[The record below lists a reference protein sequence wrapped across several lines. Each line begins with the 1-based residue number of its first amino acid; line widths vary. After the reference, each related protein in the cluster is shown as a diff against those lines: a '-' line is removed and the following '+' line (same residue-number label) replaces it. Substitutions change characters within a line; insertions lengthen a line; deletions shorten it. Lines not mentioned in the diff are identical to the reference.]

1 MNEFSRPHWLVDIAT
16 AGRMLGLKKI
26 GSEWVGPCPA
36 CSGEDRF
43 RLSIY
48 EGKIS
53 DNCRHNC
60 PPGARLKAFKDRGLI
75 EYIANDNPAPT
86 PTISNIDPAKQDYG
100 NWIVRIAEG
109 NLDLGWVLSELD
121 IADLIRISPFISPD
135 LSTRIEAVIQRI
147 QELNHDRSI

>member
-1 MNEFSRPHWLVDIAT
+1 MNKFSRPHWLVDIAT
-16 AGRMLGLKKI
+16 AGQMLGLKKT

-53 DNCRHNC
+53 DNCRHKC

-75 EYIANDNPAPT
+75 EYIADHKST
-86 PTISNIDPAKQDYG
+86 PSVTIRNIDPAKEYYG
-100 NWIVRIAEG
+100 KWIVRLAED
-109 NLDLGWVLSELD
+109 NLDLGWVLSESD
-121 IADLIRISPFISPD
+121 IADLIRICPFISQD
-135 LSTRIEAVIQRI
+135 LVTRAKAVIQRHR
-147 QELNHDRSI
+147 EMNHDRAI